1 MKHRIL
7 LGIILLIATI
17 IVGCTGDGA
26 TSTPVSEPDTTTPA
40 DETDTPSQDETATTE
55 ADATPTGIFGTLTE
69 GFAGLQ
75 GLVNVM
81 VGEPPEVTA
90 KFLPDDTLVYF
101 TINREPGA
109 GQLALARSIRD
120 IFEGTSDYAAERD
133 ELAENIEDQTGI
145 DVLTEVYD
153 WIGSDLTFALLDVGE
168 DLSTSSCCLVNWVTL
183 IQTKDRTAS
192 ENFLRDLVRYLEDLG
207 SLQFEEVPLL
217 GDGIAFI
224 EVDESISFGLTGSY
238 VLMANSSTV
247 INDIALDIDSP
258 PSDSLSQ
265 NADFQTVT
273 AQLPPERFLLGYA
286 RSQDIYEDTKRAA
299 DLSLQDTE
307 DWLVARRYIPDFTGL
322 SATFID
328 VGFRFDLYTD
338 TPEGVTVKADNNPLD
353 TARMLPE
360 DTLFMAS
367 STGVQ
372 EVWEYVR
379 SRLEDIGGLSNVA
392 AGLDRALNELENVTG
407 VDAES
412 DIVQELLGEVTLAVL
427 PSRFSFDEDGDF
439 SSGAIE
445 ILGLAEIGDPTGTKL
460 VLRELEDRLNDE
472 EGIPSQ
478 GQVVGPYKATVL
490 DLSQEEVEVR
500 EFSPGYLFT
509 DELLVV
515 GSTLGALFTAV
526 NTIDGTQPALISNP
540 QFSEMAALAPVN
552 SSYIVYADLVG
563 ITNNVVDS
571 LPPDANA
578 NYEDHVRPFV
588 EPFESFFMAV
598 TSNDDF
604 TLLTMALTFIESP

>member
-7 LGIILLIATI
+7 LSIILLIATI

-75 GLVNVM
+75 GLVNVV

-145 DVLTEVYD
+145 NVLTEVYD
-153 WIGSDLTFALLDVGE
+153 WIGSDLTFALLDVGK

-192 ENFLRDLVRYLEDLG
+192 ENFLRDLVRYLKDLG

-224 EVDESISFGLTGSY
+224 EVDESISFGFTGSY

-286 RSQDIYEDTKRAA
+286 RSQDIYEDTKR
-299 DLSLQDTE
+299 
-307 DWLVARRYIPDFTGL
+307 RI
-322 SATFID
+322 
-328 VGFRFDLYTD
+328 
-338 TPEGVTVKADNNPLD
+338 
-353 TARMLPE
+353 
-360 DTLFMAS
+360 
-367 STGVQ
+367 
-372 EVWEYVR
+372 
-379 SRLEDIGGLSNVA
+379 
-392 AGLDRALNELENVTG
+392 
-407 VDAES
+407 
-412 DIVQELLGEVTLAVL
+412 
-427 PSRFSFDEDGDF
+427 
-439 SSGAIE
+439 
-445 ILGLAEIGDPTGTKL
+445 
-460 VLRELEDRLNDE
+460 
-472 EGIPSQ
+472 
-478 GQVVGPYKATVL
+478 
-490 DLSQEEVEVR
+490 
-500 EFSPGYLFT
+500 
-509 DELLVV
+509 
-515 GSTLGALFTAV
+515 
-526 NTIDGTQPALISNP
+526 
-540 QFSEMAALAPVN
+540 
-552 SSYIVYADLVG
+552 
-563 ITNNVVDS
+563 
-571 LPPDANA
+571 
-578 NYEDHVRPFV
+578 
-588 EPFESFFMAV
+588 
-598 TSNDDF
+598 
-604 TLLTMALTFIESP
+604 

>member
-1 MKHRIL
+1 M
-7 LGIILLIATI
+7 
-17 IVGCTGDGA
+17 
-26 TSTPVSEPDTTTPA
+26 
-40 DETDTPSQDETATTE
+40 
-55 ADATPTGIFGTLTE
+55 
-69 GFAGLQ
+69 
-75 GLVNVM
+75 
-81 VGEPPEVTA
+81 
-90 KFLPDDTLVYF
+90 
-101 TINREPGA
+101 
-109 GQLALARSIRD
+109 
-120 IFEGTSDYAAERD
+120 
-133 ELAENIEDQTGI
+133 
-145 DVLTEVYD
+145 
-153 WIGSDLTFALLDVGE
+153 
-168 DLSTSSCCLVNWVTL
+168 
-183 IQTKDRTAS
+183 
-192 ENFLRDLVRYLEDLG
+192 
-207 SLQFEEVPLL
+207 
-217 GDGIAFI
+217 
-224 EVDESISFGLTGSY
+224 
-238 VLMANSSTV
+238 
-247 INDIALDIDSP
+247 
-258 PSDSLSQ
+258 
-265 NADFQTVT
+265 
-273 AQLPPERFLLGYA
+273 
-286 RSQDIYEDTKRAA
+286 
-299 DLSLQDTE
+299 QDTE
-307 DWLVARRYIPDFTGL
+307 DWLVARRYIPDFTGF

-392 AGLDRALNELENVTG
+392 AGLDRALNELENATG

-445 ILGLAEIGDPTGTKL
+445 TLGLAEIGDPTGTKL

-478 GQVVGPYKATVL
+478 GQVVGPYKATVP
-490 DLSQEEVEVR
+490 DLSQEEVEYENSLR
-500 EFSPGYLFT
+500 ATFSPMNCWLWG
-509 DELLVV
+509 VRWAPCSRP
-515 GSTLGALFTAV
+515 STPY
-526 NTIDGTQPALISNP
+526 DGTQPALISNP

>member
-1 MKHRIL
+1 MKHRIF

-26 TSTPVSEPDTTTPA
+26 TPTPVSQPDTATPT
-40 DETDTPSQDETATTE
+40 DETDTPSQNATATTE
-55 ADATPTGIFGTLTE
+55 ADATPNGVLGTLTE
-69 GFAGLQ
+69 GFGGLKD
-75 GLVNVM
+75 LVNVV

-101 TINREPGA
+101 TMNREPGA

-133 ELAENIEDQTGI
+133 ELAGNIEDETGI
-145 DVLTEVYD
+145 DVLTEIYD
-153 WIGSDLTFALLDVGE
+153 WIGSDLTFALLNVGE

-192 ENFLRDLVRYLEDLG
+192 ENFLKDLVRYLEDVG
-207 SLQFEEVPLL
+207 SLRFEEVPLL
-217 GDGIAFI
+217 VDGIAFI
-224 EVDESISFGLTGSY
+224 EEDESISFGLTSSY

-265 NADFQTVT
+265 NADFQTVA

-286 RSQDIYEDTKRAA
+286 RSQDIYEDSKRAA

-307 DWLVARRYIPDFTGL
+307 DWLVARRYIPDFTGF

-338 TPEGVTVKADNNPLD
+338 TPEGVTVNAANNPLD

-367 STGVQ
+367 STGFQ
-372 EVWEYVR
+372 EVWDYAR
-379 SRLEDIGGLSNVA
+379 SRLEDIGGLSSVA
-392 AGLDRALNELENVTG
+392 AGLDRALDELENATG

-412 DIVQELLGEVTLAVL
+412 DIVQELLGEVALAVL
-427 PSRFSFDEDGDF
+427 PSQFNFDEDGDF

-445 ILGLAEIGDPTGTKL
+445 ILGLGEIGDSTGTKL
-460 VLRELEDRLNDE
+460 ALRELVDRLNDE

-478 GQVVGPYKATVL
+478 GELVGPYKATVL
-490 DLSQEEVEVR
+490 DLSQEEVEAR

-509 DELLVV
+509 DELLIV
-515 GSTLGALFTAV
+515 GSTLGVLFTAV
-526 NTIDGTQPALISNP
+526 DTINGAQPALISNP
-540 QFSEMAALAPVN
+540 QFLEMAALAPVN
-552 SSYIVYADLVG
+552 SSYIVYADLAG
-563 ITNNVVDS
+563 LTNNVVDS

-578 NYEDHVRPFV
+578 NYEEHVRPFV
-588 EPFESFFMAV
+588 EPFESFFVAA
-598 TSNDDF
+598 TSNDNF
-604 TLLTMALTFIESP
+604 TLLTMALTFVDSP